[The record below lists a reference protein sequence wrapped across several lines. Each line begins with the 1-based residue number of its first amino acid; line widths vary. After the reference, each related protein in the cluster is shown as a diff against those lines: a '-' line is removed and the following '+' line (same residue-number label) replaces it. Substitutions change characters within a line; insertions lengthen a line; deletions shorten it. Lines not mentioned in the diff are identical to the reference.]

1 MSVTRRIGE
10 TRPGLGVT
18 RPSLGESRPYSLY
31 ATTPGA
37 NGSATPESMA
47 AAMRRSVREPATPL
61 NVAFFGT
68 ANVDA
73 LQREIQVI
81 IGEKLG
87 VAIDRQSDEQLLIA
101 MRSVYALYAAPSGDA
116 RRETQRLNG
125 IVLGEVLPIIAG
137 NVRQYLT
144 YLKDAS
150 TLPEPIPRGLQTS
163 VKGDKTVA
171 LFRPI

>member
-1 MSVTRRIGE
+1 MSV
-10 TRPGLGVT
+10 
-18 RPSLGESRPYSLY
+18 SRPYSLY
-31 ATTPGA
+31 ATTAGA
-37 NGSATPESMA
+37 YGGATPESMT
-47 AAMRRSVREPATPL
+47 AAMRRSIREPATPL
-61 NVAFFGT
+61 NVSFFGPK
-68 ANVDA
+68 NVDA

-81 IGEKLG
+81 ISEKLG

-101 MRSVYALYAAPSGDA
+101 MRSVYALYAAQNGSPA
-116 RRETQRLNG
+116 HETQRLNG

-163 VKGDKTVA
+163 VKGDKTVG
-171 LFRPI
+171 LFRPN

>member
-1 MSVTRRIGE
+1 MSV
-10 TRPGLGVT
+10 
-18 RPSLGESRPYSLY
+18 SRPYSLY
-31 ATTPGA
+31 ATTPGGA
-37 NGSATPESMA
+37 NGIATSETMSTA
-47 AAMRRSVREPATPL
+47 LRRSIREPATPL
-61 NVAFFGT
+61 NVSFFGPR
-68 ANVDA
+68 NLDA

-81 IGEKLG
+81 ISEKLG

-101 MRSVYALYAAPSGDA
+101 MRSVYALYAAQNGNPA
-116 RRETQRLNG
+116 RETQRLNG

-150 TLPEPIPRGLQTS
+150 TLPTPIPRGLQTS